1 MTDSGKDFFPEE
13 RAKKEQTEGAYK
25 MSRVFLTVL
34 DAVGAGE
41 APDAAEYGDA
51 GTNTLGHV
59 IGACHPSLPN
69 MAGMGLGNIKSTGY
83 RWDGPVAGAWGR
95 AREVSMGK
103 DTTSGHWEIAGVR
116 VTQAFPVF
124 PDGFPRDF
132 MEAYEKAIGHRCIGN
147 KPASGTAILE
157 ELGPQHLRD
166 HTPIVYT
173 SGDSIFQIACHE
185 ELFPPEKLYEF
196 CRTAREMLQGELGVG
211 RVIARPFVGKPGAF
225 KRTGNRRDFSMPPC
239 GRTLLQ
245 AAKDAGLES
254 IGVGKI
260 EDIFA
265 HEGLTQSDHAAGNPA
280 CMDALIRFMKQDF
293 SGLCFTNL
301 VDTDS
306 VYGHRND
313 PAGFAGALEDFDRR
327 LKEMKE
333 LLRPGDLMIVTAD
346 HGCDPCDIST
356 DHTREYIPILAYTPG
371 MDRSVDLGTRSTF
384 ADIAATCAEWLG
396 LEERFGAESFA
407 GALR

>member
-1 MTDSGKDFFPEE
+1 
-13 RAKKEQTEGAYK
+13 

-51 GTNTLGHV
+51 GSNTLGHV
-59 IGACHPSLPN
+59 IAACHPDLPN
-69 MAGMGLGNIKSTGY
+69 MAGMGLGNIRSTGY
-83 RWDGPVAGAWGR
+83 QWDGPVAGAWGR
-95 AREVSMGK
+95 AREVSKGK

-124 PDGFPRDF
+124 PDGFPQDF
-132 MEAYEKAIGHRCIGN
+132 MKAYEKAIGYRCIGN
-147 KPASGTAILE
+147 KPASGTAIIE
-157 ELGPQHLRD
+157 ELGEQHLQD

-173 SGDSIFQIACHE
+173 SGDSVFQIACHE

-211 RVIARPFVGKPGAF
+211 RVIARPFVGQPGSF
-225 KRTGNRRDFSMPPC
+225 QRTGNRRDFSMPPC
-239 GRTLLQ
+239 GLTLPQ
-245 AAKDAGLES
+245 AVMNAGKES

-265 HEGLTQSDHAAGNPA
+265 HEGLTQIDHAAGNPA
-280 CMDALIRFMKQDF
+280 CMDALIRFMKTDF
-293 SGLCFTNL
+293 DGLCFTNL

-313 PAGFAGALEDFDRR
+313 PQGFAGALEAFDRR
-327 LKEMKE
+327 LAEMKD
-333 LLRPGDLMIVTAD
+333 LMKPGDLMIVTAD
-346 HGCDPCDIST
+346 HGCDPCDVST
-356 DHTREYIPILAYTPG
+356 DHTREYIPILAWTPG
-371 MDRSVDLGTRSTF
+371 MKKSVDLGTRSTF

-396 LEERFGAESFA
+396 LEERFSAESFA
-407 GALR
+407 DALRG

>member
-1 MTDSGKDFFPEE
+1 
-13 RAKKEQTEGAYK
+13 

-59 IGACHPSLPN
+59 IAACHPDLPN
-69 MAGMGLGNIKSTGY
+69 MASIGLGNIETTGY
-83 RWDGPVAGAWGR
+83 RWDGPVTGAWGR
-95 AREVSMGK
+95 AREVSKGK
-103 DTTSGHWEIAGVR
+103 DTTSGHWEIAGVQ
-116 VTQAFPVF
+116 VKQAFPVF
-124 PDGFPRDF
+124 PDGFPASF

-147 KPASGTAILE
+147 KPASGTVILE
-157 ELGPQHLRD
+157 ELGAQHLRD
-166 HTPIVYT
+166 RTPIVYT
-173 SGDSIFQIACHE
+173 SGDSVFQIACHE
-185 ELFPPEKLYEF
+185 EIFPPEELYGF

-211 RVIARPFVGKPGAF
+211 RVIARPFVGKPGNF
-225 KRTGNRRDFSMPPC
+225 VRTGNRRDFSMPPC
-239 GRTLLQ
+239 GYTLPQ
-245 AAKDAGLES
+245 AVMDAGLES

-265 HEGLTQSDHAAGNPA
+265 HEGLTKIDHAAGNPA
-280 CMDALIRFMKQDF
+280 CMDALIRFMKTDF
-293 SGLCFTNL
+293 EGLCFTNL

-313 PAGFAGALEDFDRR
+313 PQGFAGALEAFDLR
-327 LKEMKE
+327 LKEMKD
-333 LLRPGDLMIVTAD
+333 LLKPSDLMIITAD

-371 MDRSVDLGTRSTF
+371 MTGSVNLGIRDTF

-407 GALR
+407 DAIAGGQ

>member
-1 MTDSGKDFFPEE
+1 
-13 RAKKEQTEGAYK
+13 

-59 IGACHPSLPN
+59 IAACSPKLPN
-69 MAGMGLGNIKSTGY
+69 MAALGLGRIPGTGY
-83 RWDGPVAGAWGR
+83 SWDGPVTGAYGR
-95 AREVSMGK
+95 GQEQSKGK

-116 VTQAFPVF
+116 VKNPFPTF
-124 PDGFPRDF
+124 PNGFPASF
-132 MEAYEKAIGHRCIGN
+132 MEASDKDIGYKCIGN

-157 ELGPQHLRD
+157 ELGPEHLKK

-173 SGDSIFQIACHE
+173 SGDSVFQIACHE
-185 ELFPPEKLYEF
+185 DLFPPEKLYEF
-196 CRTAREMLQGELGVG
+196 CRIAREMLQGELGVG
-211 RVIARPFVGKPGAF
+211 RVIARPFIGEPGHF
-225 KRTGNRRDFSMPPC
+225 VRTGRRRDFSMPPC
-239 GRTLLQ
+239 GRTLP
-245 AAKDAGLES
+245 AAVKEAGMES

-280 CMDALIRFMKQDF
+280 CMDALIRFMEQDF
-293 SGLCFTNL
+293 NGLCFTNL

-313 PAGFAGALEDFDRR
+313 PQGFAGALEAFDAR
-327 LKEMKE
+327 LPEMLK
-333 LLRPGDLMIVTAD
+333 LLKPGDLMIITAD
-346 HGCDPCDIST
+346 HGCDPCFIQST
-356 DHTREYIPILAYTPG
+356 DHSREYIPILAWTPG
-371 MDRSVDLGTRSTF
+371 MKSGVDLGTRTSF
-384 ADIAATCAEWLG
+384 ADIGATCAEWLG
-396 LEERFGAESFA
+396 LPERFDAASFA
-407 GALR
+407 DELRAKIN

>member
-1 MTDSGKDFFPEE
+1 
-13 RAKKEQTEGAYK
+13 

-34 DAVGAGE
+34 DATGAGE

-59 IGACHPSLPN
+59 IAACNPKLPN
-69 MAGMGLGNIKSTGY
+69 MAALGLGGIPGTGY
-83 RWDGPVAGAWGR
+83 AWDGPVKGAYGR
-95 AREVSMGK
+95 AMEVSKGK

-116 VTQAFPVF
+116 VMTPFPTF
-124 PDGFPRDF
+124 PEGFPASF
-132 MEAYEKAIGHRCIGN
+132 MEAFEKAIGHKCIGN
-147 KPASGTAILE
+147 KPASGTVILE
-157 ELGPQHLRD
+157 ELGAQHLRD

-173 SGDSIFQIACHE
+173 SGDSVFQIACHE

-196 CRTAREMLQGELGVG
+196 CRIAREMLQGELGVG
-211 RVIARPFVGKPGAF
+211 RVIARPFVGEPGHF
-225 KRTGNRRDFSMPPC
+225 VRTGNRRDFSMPPC

-245 AAKDAGLES
+245 VVKDAGMES

-280 CMDALIRFMKQDF
+280 CMDALIRIMKTDF
-293 SGLCFTNL
+293 DGLCFTNL

-313 PAGFAGALEDFDRR
+313 PKGFAGALEAFDER
-327 LKEMKE
+327 LAEMTE
-333 LLRPGDLMIVTAD
+333 LLRPGDLMIITAD
-346 HGCDPCDIST
+346 HGCDPCFLQST
-356 DHTREYIPILAYTPG
+356 DHSREYVPILAWTPG
-371 MDRSVDLGTRSTF
+371 KTTGTDLGTRNTF
-384 ADIAATCAEWLG
+384 ADIGATCAEWLG
-396 LEERFGAESFA
+396 LPERFEATSFA
-407 GALR
+407 DALRTE